1 MAESLPSLVC
11 LVQTQGYV
19 VRFLPVHVSLFA
31 FGYLMTDAPTYIFAF
46 QLEQLKIENFPYDVA
61 FHPHG
66 IFLDRENQQ
75 LYVVNHAYAKGG
87 ERIDIFNVDS
97 SPDFEQVK
105 RGATFGQTLQ
115 LLYSPSNMNF

>member
-1 MAESLPSLVC
+1 
-11 LVQTQGYV
+11 
-19 VRFLPVHVSLFA
+19 
-31 FGYLMTDAPTYIFAF
+31 MTDATGSFLCTF
-46 QLEQLKIENFPYDVA
+46 QLEQVKIENFPYDVA

-97 SPDFEQVK
+97 SADFEQVK
-105 RGATFGQTLQ
+105 RVSSSIPSYKH
-115 LLYSPSNMNF
+115 LLPLKHGFLM